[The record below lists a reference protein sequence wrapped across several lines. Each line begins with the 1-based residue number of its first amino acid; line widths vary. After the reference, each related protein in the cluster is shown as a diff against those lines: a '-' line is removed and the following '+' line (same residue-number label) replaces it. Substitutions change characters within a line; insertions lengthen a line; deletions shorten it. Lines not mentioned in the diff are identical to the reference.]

1 MPPRRSRKA
10 EIVDEEQAGVRPF
23 WSGTLTFG
31 LVSVPV
37 NLFPATRSNR
47 ASLRMLGP
55 EGEPLAR
62 RYYSQK
68 TERDLDADQIVRG
81 YEIKKDKFV
90 VVTDDELERLAPEK
104 TRDIDLKLFVDEKS
118 IPPIHFDRG
127 YYLTPAASSEK
138 AYRLLAES
146 MAKEGKAGIATF
158 VMRGKEYLVAIFSDH
173 GILRAE
179 TMRFLDELRTPKE
192 VGLPDKPKLPKATV
206 SKFERLISG
215 RSKKQMTRSRLQ
227 DEQTQR
233 LLKLVKKKSA
243 QRKNVVKVETEER
256 QEGKVIDLVQVL
268 KKSLSGKSK

>member
-1 MPPRRSRKA
+1 
-10 EIVDEEQAGVRPF
+10 
-23 WSGTLTFG
+23 
-31 LVSVPV
+31 
-37 NLFPATRSNR
+37 
-47 ASLRMLGP
+47 MLGP
-55 EGEPLAR
+55 GGEPLAR

-68 TERDLDADQIVRG
+68 TERDLDADEIVRG
-81 YEIKKDKFV
+81 YEIEKDKFV

-146 MAKEGKAGIATF
+146 MAKEAKAGIATF

-215 RSKKQMTRSRLQ
+215 KSKKQMTRSRLQ